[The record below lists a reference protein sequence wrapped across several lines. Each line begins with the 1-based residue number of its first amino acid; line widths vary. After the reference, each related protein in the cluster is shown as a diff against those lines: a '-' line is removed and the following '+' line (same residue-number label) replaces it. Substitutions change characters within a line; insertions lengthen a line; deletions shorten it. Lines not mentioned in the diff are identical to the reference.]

1 MTDDPSQQLV
11 RAALSTE
18 IPSAQDI
25 NLLGTV
31 AENLAKSGM
40 FPDARNGAQ
49 AFSKIMLGRSLGLG
63 PMQAMTGIHIVEGK
77 PQLAATTLAGFVR
90 QHPDYDYT
98 VVDHDEQKCAITF
111 WRADDG
117 DVFARELGTST
128 FTLDEAKAAGIYK
141 AKSAWEKYPRNM
153 LFARAMS
160 NGVRWYC
167 PDLFGGVPV
176 YTEADE
182 FEVRP
187 ALTQGTGD
195 GEPQGIEL
203 GHEVERVLD
212 RALTLGHHG
221 LADRAAAE
229 MALAGMDAG
238 AAEHW
243 CSEAEAELDGFEQ
256 PAEAEVVPEGAA

>member
-1 MTDDPSQQLV
+1 MTDEPSHQLV
-11 RAALSTE
+11 RVAAATD

-40 FPDARNGAQ
+40 FPDARTASQ
-49 AFSKIMLGRSLGLG
+49 AFAKIMLGRSLGLG

-90 QHPDYDYT
+90 QHPDYDYQ
-98 VVDHDEQKCAITF
+98 VAQHDDKTCEIF
-111 WRADDG
+111 FYGADS
-117 DVFARELGTST
+117 RELGTSS
-128 FTLDEAKAAGIYK
+128 FTLDEAKQAGLVK
-141 AKSAWEKYPRNM
+141 PKSAWEKYPKNM

-187 ALTQGTGD
+187 ALTQGRGD
-195 GEPQGIEL
+195 GEPVGIEL
-203 GHEVERVLD
+203 PAAVEAIIA
-212 RALTLGHHG
+212 RATELGHQG

-229 MALAGMDAG
+229 MAIGGMPVKMVAVWV
-238 AAEHW
+238 AT
-243 CSEAEAELDGFEQ
+243 AEAELDAIEQ
-256 PAEAEVVPEGAA
+256 AAVDAEVEEPAK